1 LKTFT
6 AKKQRF
12 PRLTEHT
19 FTIILGG
26 TMPPAPVKNPPNPYG
41 QATLEYFG
49 DAPAAEL
56 EVYEDHTQEI
66 LAKNN
71 SPDVGF
77 RFSVNPYR
85 GCMHAC
91 AYCYA
96 RPSHEYLSF
105 GAGTDFDR
113 KIVVKMNAAALLKK
127 AFDRPSWRGDR
138 VMFSGV
144 TDCYQPLEASLGLT
158 RACLEV
164 CADYKNPAGVITKG
178 TIIERDI
185 DVLLRLASRADLHV
199 TISIPIWD
207 KERARAIEP
216 YVPSPERRMTT
227 IRRLAEAGLPVG
239 INIAPMI
246 PNISD
251 SDIVELLQRAKDAG
265 AKHAG
270 LIFLRLPGTVKAVF
284 EERLRAALPLRA
296 DRVLSLVR
304 DARGG
309 AMNDPRFG
317 VRQVGEGAYAES
329 VLALFE
335 THARRL
341 GLITSD
347 DDDGA
352 GSGSG
357 AEEMPAT
364 FERPTAQL
372 KLF

>member
-1 LKTFT
+1 
-6 AKKQRF
+6 
-12 PRLTEHT
+12 
-19 FTIILGG
+19 
-26 TMPPAPVKNPPNPYG
+26 MPLAPVKNPPNPYG
-41 QATLEYFG
+41 QSRLEYFG
-49 DAPAAEL
+49 DGEAPAAEL
-56 EVYEDHTQEI
+56 EVYEDHTKEI
-66 LAKNN
+66 VAKND

-77 RFSVNPYR
+77 GFSVNPYR

-113 KIVVKMNAAALLKK
+113 KIVVKPNAAALLRRT
-127 AFDRPSWRGDR
+127 FDRASWKGER
-138 VMFSGV
+138 VVFSGV

-164 CADYKNPAGVITKG
+164 CAEYKNPTGVITKG

-185 DVLLRLASRADLHV
+185 DVLSKLSSRAELWI

-216 YVPSPERRMTT
+216 YVPSPARRMET
-227 IRRLAEAGLPVG
+227 IKRLADAGLSVG

-246 PNISD
+246 PNVSD
-251 SDIVELLQRAKDAG
+251 SDVVTLLERAKEAG
-265 AKHAG
+265 ASHAG
-270 LIFLRLPGTVKAVF
+270 MVFLRLPGTVRVVF
-284 EERLRAALPLRA
+284 EERLRAAMPLRA

-309 AMNDPRFG
+309 QLYDPRWG
-317 VRQVGEGAYAES
+317 SRQTGEGAYADS
-329 VLALFE
+329 VRALFE
-335 THARRL
+335 TTARRL
-341 GLITSD
+341 GLIHD
-347 DDDGA
+347 DDDKDT
-352 GSGSG
+352 
-357 AEEMPAT
+357 EQPETT

>member
-1 LKTFT
+1 
-6 AKKQRF
+6 
-12 PRLTEHT
+12 
-19 FTIILGG
+19 
-26 TMPPAPVKNPPNPYG
+26 MPLAPVNNPPNPYG

-49 DAPAAEL
+49 DATPIADL
-56 EVYEDHTQEI
+56 EIYEDHTQEI
-66 LAKNN
+66 VAKND

-77 RFSVNPYR
+77 RYSVNPYR
-85 GCMHAC
+85 GCMHGC

-113 KIVVKMNAAALLKK
+113 KIVVKMQAAALLKK
-127 AFDRPSWRGDR
+127 TFDRPSWKGDR

-178 TIIERDI
+178 TIIERDL
-185 DVLLRLASRADLHV
+185 DVLTRLHKVTDLHITV
-199 TISIPIWD
+199 SIPIWD

-216 YVPSPERRMTT
+216 YVPSPARRMET
-227 IRRLAEAGLPVG
+227 IRKLAAAGLSVG

-246 PNISD
+246 PNLSD
-251 SDIVELLQRAKDAG
+251 SDIVTLLERAKEAG
-265 AKHAG
+265 AQHAG
-270 LIFLRLPGTVKAVF
+270 FVFLRLPGSVKAVF
-284 EERLRAALPLRA
+284 EERLRAAMPMRA
-296 DRVLSLVR
+296 DRVLTLIR

-309 AMNDPRFG
+309 ALYDPRFG
-317 VRQVGEGAYAES
+317 ARQAGEGAYAES
-329 VLALFE
+329 VRALFVN
-335 THARRL
+335 TGRRL
-341 GLITSD
+341 GLLRDEDTAD
-347 DDDGA
+347 DTPP
-352 GSGSG
+352 
-357 AEEMPAT
+357 EPTTRT